1 MRRPGS
7 LWLCLLS
14 LHLGPFSAA
23 LGIFAPYQFSCNQY
37 HSLICGPCF
46 HAYARPSTYLLES
59 ILRGDSSDKRWDA
72 SISASGFT
80 GSGLRARLSNLKAGV
95 GWVTSAA
102 LLLAVPCASPPGGW
116 KGRGGRSWGGA
127 TQKCRADV
135 LLAGSRVGKEWSFGN
150 PAVAQGG
157 LVRVPG
163 YHCSAGGEG
172 GQPL

>member
-1 MRRPGS
+1 MCGVRRPGS

-37 HSLICGPCF
+37 HSLICGLCF

-95 GWVTSAA
+95 GWVTSVA
-102 LLLAVPCASPPGGW
+102 LLLAVPCASSPRGVEGW
-116 KGRGGRSWGGA
+116 GWEELGRSHSEM
-127 TQKCRADV
+127 QCRCAPS
-135 LLAGSRVGKEWSFGN
+135 GE
-150 PAVAQGG
+150 Q
-157 LVRVPG
+157 
-163 YHCSAGGEG
+163 GGEG
-172 GQPL
+172 MVLWEPCSGSGRST